1 MRIGSNLPELLLSI
15 SQEHILNGDVE
26 KGIETYT
33 ESLYG
38 FTKEYALKIL
48 KNKAVLVVDEDEQIV
63 NLEDDETLR
72 MNNSDHIYDWNV
84 ILGGQLNTLN
94 GWKKVRNDCKE
105 RFERIHGMRPR
116 NIENYSLE
124 EMMLEYYTKDEL
136 RNGVGVHNLAAKLIK
151 GDDFAWNQY
160 GNGLNVWG
168 HLCGNVESDDAV
180 FYEKA
185 LYWTVEYV
193 NAIRKLHK
201 EFIKFDKLY
210 HFLVENGLADR
221 IPQIEND
228 VEGACYIL
236 KGFSDPNKGYYHPM
250 CNAELYDYKEK
261 IIEDLMT
268 TTWGKEYLQNN
279 YILKDIEDGYDAG
292 WLSPDG
298 EFFGANGE
306 TSSMIH
312 MNIAEDIKEGT
323 SIYANRMEKDGVT
336 IFGDLSPEQW
346 LIKEGWLKIHHDE
359 IYGYFKYSKEDKP
372 LNNKDYKLYCPTE
385 KQIKE
390 ICKYVDKFYNKKFYT
405 EPSIVSIVSMG
416 KRESVTT
423 YKLKQMDEFA
433 LHNVFSHI

>member
-1 MRIGSNLPELLLSI
+1 MGNLHMKIGSNLPELLLSI

-33 ESLYG
+33 ESLCG
-38 FTKEYALKIL
+38 FTKEYALMVL
-48 KNKAVLVVDEDEQIV
+48 KNKAVLVVDEDEQTV
-63 NLEDDETLR
+63 NLDDDETLR
-72 MNNSDHIYDWNV
+72 MNNQDHIYDWNV

-94 GWKKVRNDCKE
+94 EWKKVRNDCKE

-116 NIENYSLE
+116 DIENYSLE
-124 EMMLEYYTKDEL
+124 EMMLEYYSEDDL

-151 GDDFAWNQY
+151 GDDFAWHLY
-160 GNGLNVWG
+160 GNGSNVWS
-168 HLCGNVESDDAV
+168 HLCGNVESDDAA

-193 NAIRKLHK
+193 DAIRKLHK

-210 HFLVENGLADR
+210 HFLVENGFADR

-228 VEGACYIL
+228 VEGVCHIL
-236 KGFSDPNKGYYHPM
+236 KGFSDPNNGYYHPM
-250 CNAELYDYKEK
+250 CDAELYDYKEK

-292 WLSPDG
+292 WLSPEG
-298 EFFGANGE
+298 EFIGANGE
-306 TSSMIH
+306 TASMIH
-312 MNIAEDIKEGT
+312 MCLAENIWKGNSKYGVQMD
-323 SIYANRMEKDGVT
+323 KDEVT
-336 IFGDLSPEQW
+336 IYGDLSPEQW

-359 IYGYFKYSKEDKP
+359 IYGYFKYSKDDKP

-385 KQIKE
+385 KQIEK
-390 ICKYVDKFYNKKFYT
+390 ICKYVNKYYKGKFYQAPLILRDRYDKPLYT
-405 EPSIVSIVSMG
+405 RDI
-416 KRESVTT
+416 
-423 YKLKQMDEFA
+423 KQMDEIA
-433 LHNVFSHI
+433 LHNAFH

>member
-1 MRIGSNLPELLLSI
+1 MANLHMKIGSNLPELLLSI
-15 SQEHILNGDVE
+15 AQEHILNGDVE

-33 ESLYG
+33 ESLCG
-38 FTKEYALKIL
+38 FTKEYALMIL
-48 KNKAVLVVDEDEQIV
+48 KNKAVLVVDEDEQTV

-136 RNGVGVHNLAAKLIK
+136 QNGIGVHNLAAKLIK
-151 GDDFAWNQY
+151 GDDFAWHQY
-160 GNGLNVWG
+160 GNGSNVWS
-168 HLCGNVESDDAV
+168 HLCGNVESDDAA

-201 EFIKFDKLY
+201 EFIKFNKLY
-210 HFLVENGLADR
+210 HFLVDNGLANR

-228 VEGACYIL
+228 IEGVCRIL
-236 KGFSDPNKGYYHPM
+236 KGFSDPNNGYYHPM
-250 CNAELYDYKEK
+250 CDAELYDYKEK
-261 IIEDLMT
+261 IIDDLMT

-292 WLSPDG
+292 WLSPEG
-298 EFFGANGE
+298 EFIGANGE
-306 TSSMIH
+306 TASMIH
-312 MNIAEDIKEGT
+312 MCLAEDILKGN
-323 SIYANRMEKDGVT
+323 SIYGVQMNKDGVSEWSGT
-336 IFGDLSPEQW
+336 NSPERW
-346 LIKEGWLKIHHDE
+346 LETHGWLKVHHDE
-359 IYGYFKYSKEDKP
+359 IYGYFRW
-372 LNNKDYKLYCPTE
+372 NKTPEADDEKQLYCPTE
-385 KQIKE
+385 KQIE
-390 ICKYVDKFYNKKFYT
+390 LVCKYVDKYYGGKFYQAPLILRDRYDKPLYT
-405 EPSIVSIVSMG
+405 RDI
-416 KRESVTT
+416 
-423 YKLKQMDEFA
+423 KQMDEIA
-433 LHNVFSHI
+433 LHNAFN

>member
-38 FTKEYALKIL
+38 FTKEYALMIL